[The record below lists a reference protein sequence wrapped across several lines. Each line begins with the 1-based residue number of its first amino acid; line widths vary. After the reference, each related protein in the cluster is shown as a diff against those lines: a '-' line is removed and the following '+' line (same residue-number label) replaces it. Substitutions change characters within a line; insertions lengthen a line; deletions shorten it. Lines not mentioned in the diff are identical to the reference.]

1 MTSTSAATSSTA
13 ALPSLGRVS
22 RERAVLELKSEV
34 RNPMSL
40 AFTLLFPVM
49 MLLLFGAV
57 FTGKVEGDTGV
68 TNSQLFVAGIV
79 GSAILSTGLVGLAIG
94 IAIERDKGQLKR
106 LAGTPMPKA
115 AYFIGKVASVLVLAF
130 AEIVVLLILG
140 VALFHVHLPSS
151 ASKWFTFAWV
161 FLLGIAAAT
170 LLGVAIG
177 GLVPNGKSAPA
188 ILNLPYVALQFIS
201 GVFVPFTQLPN
212 WLRTVAGVFPLRWL
226 TQGMRSVFLPDSF
239 QRFEQGHTW
248 QHPTM
253 AIVLLAWCVLGM
265 VLCLRTFR
273 FTTD

>member
-1 MTSTSAATSSTA
+1 VTTTHATTPA
-13 ALPSLGRVS
+13 PLPSLAHVS
-22 RERAVLELKSEV
+22 RARAVLEFKGTL
-34 RNPMSL
+34 RNPASL
-40 AFTLLFPVM
+40 GFTLMFPVM

-57 FTGKVEGDTGV
+57 FTGKVEGNTGV

-79 GSAILSTGLVGLAIG
+79 GSSILSTGLVGLAIG
-94 IAIERDKGQLKR
+94 IAIEREKGQLKR

-115 AYFIGKVASVLVLAF
+115 AYFIGKVTSVLVLAF

-151 ASKWFTFAWV
+151 AWRWFTFTWV

-201 GVFVPFTQLPN
+201 GVFVPFTQLPD

-226 TQGMRSVFLPDSF
+226 CQGMRSVFLPDSF
-239 QRFEQGHTW
+239 RQFEQGHTW

-253 AIVLLAWCVLGM
+253 AIILLAWCVLGTI
-265 VLCLRTFR
+265 VCLRTFR

>member
-1 MTSTSAATSSTA
+1 VTTTRAATA
-13 ALPSLGRVS
+13 AQLPSLGRVS
-22 RERAVLELKSEV
+22 RLRAVLEFKGTL
-34 RNPMSL
+34 RNPAAL
-40 AFTLLFPVM
+40 GFTLMFPVM

-57 FTGKVEGDTGV
+57 FTGKVDDTGV

-79 GSAILSTGLVGLAIG
+79 GSSILSTGLVGLAIG
-94 IAIERDKGQLKR
+94 IAIEREKGQLKR

-151 ASKWFTFAWV
+151 ASRWFTFAWV

-201 GVFVPFTQLPN
+201 GVFVPFTQLPD

-226 TQGMRSVFLPDSF
+226 CQGMRSVFLPDSF
-239 QRFEQGHTW
+239 QKFEQGHSW

-253 AIVLLAWCVLGM
+253 AIILLAWCLLGTM
-265 VLCLRTFR
+265 LCLRTFR